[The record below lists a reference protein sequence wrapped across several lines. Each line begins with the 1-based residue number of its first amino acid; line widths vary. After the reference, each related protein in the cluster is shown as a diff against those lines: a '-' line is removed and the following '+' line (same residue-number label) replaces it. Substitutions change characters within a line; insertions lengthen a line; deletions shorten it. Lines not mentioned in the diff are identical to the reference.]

1 MPLEIVCQKQSIDRK
16 HELGKF
22 ASDAY
27 WDLGSEKV
35 QFYQLL
41 MNFIGQIG
49 EMLMH
54 ALKIVCK
61 KQSSDRKHKL
71 GLLSAVDEDYWPDW

>member
-41 MNFIGQIG
+41 MNFIGLIS
-49 EMLMH
+49 EWAMH
-54 ALKIVCK
+54 ALLALWSKA
-61 KQSSDRKHKL
+61 KQR
-71 GLLSAVDEDYWPDW
+71 